1 MLEYRLKSQTQTVDD
16 KGVTRHGAPITG
28 YFAQAIAATALVV
41 FCPALTVWA
50 LRAAVVD
57 STPLAVLI
65 GVTLSLGGSLLGGRY
80 WMNSGHSGD
89 VLFSDLMIWGW
100 LRRWR
105 AERNVTAALEVL
117 GRDQGA
123 IDANSAA
130 ATQPLEQ
137 LAQAL
142 ECGDPYTRGHSRRV
156 ARYASMTASRMGLSS
171 DEVGRIRLAAA
182 LHDVGKVH
190 TPTEILHKPGRLTD
204 EEYTTVKRHPVDGA
218 RLVQALDDPA
228 LTAIVR
234 HHHER
239 LDGKGYPSGLSG
251 DEIPIGARIIAVAD
265 TFDAITSARPYRDAS
280 PHKKALAILAKEAGT
295 QLDADAVRAFRSC
308 YTGRRPLALW
318 ATVTAVPHR
327 LTSWLSAGNA
337 ASALSITKAVVA
349 ASTVAVVGSASGAA
363 ARRPILRPR
372 VSLEAAAR
380 AVGAGAPRTNVAP
393 TARVASGA
401 PSGPPPARSTAG
413 TGSRLSTG
421 TVQRTPMPLS
431 GGDHVSRLLSHRQF
445 GETST
450 TTLASGIGH
459 PAASGSGSASAQT
472 GNPVPTTAGSQ
483 TSSRSASNTG
493 HGHTTTGGTQ
503 PTTRG
508 NSAAAHGRSHTQG
521 TAKTTGSGTSNGHR
535 PGNSARTATSNGHGA
550 GNSAG
555 AGNGHG
561 PGNSTST
568 GNAHGAGNATGTGK
582 AHDAGNPARPRQGA
596 TSASGTGP
604 SGDQGSAAGSG
615 KSGGGSNGASG
626 SNGSGS
632 GSASGQS
639 PAGGQG
645 PAPGAGNTTG
655 STSGPATGPGNG
667 QVPPAASGNSDG
679 KTAGQGSSTAAGG
692 GRDSHGGQASQA
704 IAGNHDGQKPGQT
717 AGS

>member
-1 MLEYRLKSQTQTVDD
+1 MSQAQTVDD
-16 KGVTRHGAPITG
+16 KGVIRQGAPMTG
-28 YFAQAIAATALVV
+28 YLAHAIAATALVV
-41 FCPALTVWA
+41 FCPALMVWA

-65 GVTLSLGGSLLGGRY
+65 GVMLSLGGSSLGGRY

-105 AERNVTAALEVL
+105 AEHNVTAALEVL

-123 IDANSAA
+123 TDANCAA

-142 ECGDPYTRGHSRRV
+142 ESGDPYTRGHSRRV

-171 DEVGRIRLAAA
+171 DEVGQIRLAAA

-218 RLVQALDDPA
+218 RLVEALDDPA

-251 DEIPIGARIIAVAD
+251 DQIPIGARIIAVAD
-265 TFDAITSARPYRDAS
+265 TFDAITSARAYRNAS
-280 PHKKALAILAKEAGT
+280 PHKKALAILAQEAGT

-318 ATVTAVPHR
+318 ATVTAVPDR
-327 LTSWLSAGNA
+327 LTSWLSGGNA
-337 ASALSITKAVVA
+337 ASAQSITKAVVA
-349 ASTVAVVGSASGAA
+349 ASTVAVAGGASAA
-363 ARRPILRPR
+363 AAPRLTLRPR

-380 AVGAGAPRTNVAP
+380 TVGAGAPRTNVAP

-401 PSGPPPARSTAG
+401 PSGPPPARSTAR

-431 GGDHVSRLLSHRQF
+431 GTDHVSRLLSHRQS
-445 GETST
+445 GKTST

-459 PAASGSGSASAQT
+459 PAASGSGPASAQT
-472 GNPVPTTAGSQ
+472 GSPVATTAGSQ

-493 HGHTTTGGTQ
+493 HGHTTSGGTQ

-508 NSAAAHGRSHTQG
+508 NSGAAHGRSHAQG
-521 TAKTTGSGTSNGHR
+521 AAKTTGSGTGNGHR
-535 PGNSARTATSNGHGA
+535 PGNPAGTGTSNGHGP

-555 AGNGHG
+555 AGNGHE

-568 GNAHGAGNATGTGK
+568 GKAHGAGNATGTGK
-582 AHDAGNPARPRQGA
+582 AHGAGNPAGPGQGA
-596 TSASGTGP
+596 TSASGTGS
-604 SGDQGSAAGSG
+604 SGDQGSAAGPG
-615 KSGGGSNGASG
+615 KSGGSNGASG

-632 GSASGQS
+632 GSASGQR

-645 PAPGAGNTTG
+645 PAPGAGNSTG
-655 STSGPATGPGNG
+655 STSDPPGPGNG
-667 QVPPAASGNSDG
+667 PVSPAASGNSGG
-679 KTAGQGSSTAAGG
+679 KNAGQGSSTAAGG
-692 GRDSHGGQASQA
+692 GRDSHGGQAPQA
-704 IAGNHDGQKPGQT
+704 IAGSHDGQKPGQT

>member
-1 MLEYRLKSQTQTVDD
+1 VLEFRVKSEPQKVDD
-16 KGVTRHGAPITG
+16 KVVIRQGAPMTG
-28 YFAQAIAATALVV
+28 YLAQAIAATALVV

-50 LRAAVVD
+50 LRAAVVE

-65 GVTLSLGGSLLGGRY
+65 GVTLSLGGSWLGGRY

-117 GRDQGA
+117 GRDQGGT
-123 IDANSAA
+123 DANCAA

-142 ECGDPYTRGHSRRV
+142 ESGDPYTRGHSRRV

-182 LHDVGKVH
+182 VHDVGKVH

-218 RLVQALDDPA
+218 RLVEALDDPA

-251 DEIPIGARIIAVAD
+251 DQIPIGARIIAVAD
-265 TFDAITSARPYRDAS
+265 TFDAITSARPYRNAS

-327 LTSWLSAGNA
+327 LTSWLSGGNA
-337 ASALSITKAVVA
+337 ASVLSITKAVVA
-349 ASTVAVVGSASGAA
+349 ASTVAVAGSASAAA
-363 ARRPILRPR
+363 ARRPTLRPR

-380 AVGAGAPRTNVAP
+380 AVGAGAPRANVPP
-393 TARVASGA
+393 TARMASGA
-401 PSGPPPARSTAG
+401 SSGPPPARSTAG
-413 TGSRLSTG
+413 TASRLSTG
-421 TVQRTPMPLS
+421 TVQRTSVPLS
-431 GGDHVSRLLSHRQF
+431 GTDHVSRLVSHRKS
-445 GETST
+445 GKTST
-450 TTLASGIGH
+450 TTLASAIGH
-459 PAASGSGSASAQT
+459 PAASASGSASAQT
-472 GNPVPTTAGSQ
+472 GSPAPTTAGSQ
-483 TSSRSASNTG
+483 TSSRSALNTG

-508 NSAAAHGRSHTQG
+508 NSGTAHGRSHAQG
-521 TAKTTGSGTSNGHR
+521 AAKTTGSGTGNGHR
-535 PGNSARTATSNGHGA
+535 PGNSAGTGTSNGHGA

-555 AGNGHG
+555 AGNGHE
-561 PGNSTST
+561 PGNSTGTSKV
-568 GNAHGAGNATGTGK
+568 HGAGNSTGTGK
-582 AHDAGNPARPRQGA
+582 AHGAGNSAGPGQGA

-604 SGDQGSAAGSG
+604 SGDQGSAAGPG
-615 KSGGGSNGASG
+615 KSGGSNGSSG

-632 GSASGQS
+632 GSGQS
-639 PAGGQG
+639 PAGGHG
-645 PAPGAGNTTG
+645 PAPGAGNSTG
-655 STSGPATGPGNG
+655 STSDPATGSGNG
-667 QVPPAASGNSDG
+667 QVPPGASGNSGG
-679 KTAGQGSSTAAGG
+679 KNAGQGSSTAAGHG
-692 GRDSHGGQASQA
+692 PASHGGRVPQA
-704 IAGNHDGQKPGQT
+704 IVGSNDGQEPGQT